1 MSKKRISDEFATSST
16 DFIRVATLEELKTA
30 RMLVVRGARCPLLV
44 VYDDGRVFALD
55 NRCPHLGFPLN
66 RGSVE
71 DGILTCHWHHA
82 RFDLASGCTFDLWA
96 DDVPTAA
103 VVIRDG
109 VVWLSPHTRYTDGD
123 AHWCNRLREGLE
135 QNIGLVLA
143 KAVLGLIGEGVDYRI
158 LVRDAALF
166 GAGNRDGWGIGLTIL
181 TALAKLIPSLP
192 EEETYLALY
201 KGISRVARDC
211 DGMPPRRDR
220 QPLAPAQFQAIPV
233 LERWFRHWT
242 RVRHRDA
249 AERTLLTAIA
259 SGSSSIELA
268 ALMLIA
274 VTDRYFADGGHALDF
289 TNKAFESLD
298 TVGWEHAAAILP
310 SVVNQMVSARGGE
323 ESNAWRRPIDLVP
336 LCEATFAELPGL
348 LTDGR
353 AKRGSWRDHEGL
365 AHRLLGDDPAAIVA
379 ALKSAI
385 RDGATVTDLSRAV
398 AYAAARRIALFGM
411 SNEHS
416 DWDTALHC
424 FTYCCAVHQ
433 LLTRITVET
442 PMELERPELLRGL
455 FHGAMQVY
463 LIRFLNV
470 PPARLPGEADDKLDD
485 LPRYQGLLRDAFLTA
500 LDRQGAVKTAGRL
513 VARYLML
520 GHPVEPL
527 IDTLTRAVLREDAEF
542 HTYQMLEAGLQ
553 QYRQW
558 GEGAAGRCILIAV
571 ARYIAAHSPTE
582 RAQLQTAMVARR
594 LSRGE
599 AIHEAEDE
607 ELSEHFVSKLKH
619 RQGRTHHAN

>member
-1 MSKKRISDEFATSST
+1 MSEVPISKSSAKHT
-16 DFIRVATLEELKTA
+16 DDFIRVATLEELKTA
-30 RMLVVRGARCPLLV
+30 GMVVVRGTRCPLLV
-44 VYDDGRVFALD
+44 VYDDGKVFALD
-55 NRCPHLGFPLN
+55 NRCPHLGFPLH

-103 VVIRDG
+103 VEVRDG
-109 VVWLSPHTRYTDGD
+109 VVWVCPHTRYTDGD

-143 KAVLGLIGEGVDYRI
+143 KAVLGLIGEGVDYRAM
-158 LVRDAALF
+158 VRDTVLF
-166 GAGNRDGWGIGLTIL
+166 GARNRDGWGIGLTIL
-181 TALAKLIPSLP
+181 TALAKLIPCLP
-192 EEETYLALY
+192 EEEIYLALY

-211 DGMPPRRDR
+211 DGAAPRRDR
-220 QPLAPAQFQAIPV
+220 LPLAPRQFQPLPV

-259 SGSSSIELA
+259 SGASSIELA
-268 ALMLIA
+268 ALMLTA

-298 TVGWEHAAAILP
+298 IIGWEHAPAILP
-310 SVVNQMVSARGGE
+310 SVVDQIVSARGSE
-323 ESNAWRRPIDLVP
+323 ESNAWRQPIDLVP
-336 LCEATFAELPGL
+336 LCEAAFAELPQL
-348 LTDGR
+348 LADGR
-353 AKRGSWRDHEGL
+353 AKRGSWRGDEVL
-365 AHRLLGDDPAAIVA
+365 APLLLGDDPAAIVA
-379 ALKSAI
+379 ALKSAL
-385 RDGATVTDLSRAV
+385 RDGATATDLSRAI
-398 AYAAARRIALFGM
+398 AYTAARRVALFGI

-424 FTYCCAVHQ
+424 FTYCNAVHQ
-433 LLTRITVET
+433 MLTRITADRL
-442 PMELERPELLRGL
+442 MEQERPELLRCV

-470 PPARLPGEADDKLDD
+470 PPAGLPGEGDDKLDE
-485 LPRYQGLLRDAFLTA
+485 LPRDGGELRDAFLIA

-513 VARYLML
+513 VARYFNL

-527 IDTLTRAVLREDAEF
+527 IATLARATLREDAEF
-542 HTYQMLEAGLQ
+542 HTYQMLEAGVQ

-558 GEGAAGRCILIAV
+558 RGSAAGRQILIAV

-599 AIHEAEDE
+599 AIYEADDQEDRG
-607 ELSEHFVSKLKH
+607 LEHDFMTAGVSK
-619 RQGRTHHAN
+619 

>member
-1 MSKKRISDEFATSST
+1 MSKIRISEEFTTSST

-30 RMLVVRGARCPLLV
+30 GMIVVRGARCPLLV
-44 VYDDGRVFALD
+44 VYDDGKVFALD
-55 NRCPHLGFPLN
+55 NRCPHLGFPLH

-96 DDVPTAA
+96 DDVPTA
-103 VVIRDG
+103 VVEVRDG
-109 VVWLSPHTRYTDGD
+109 VVWVCPHTRYTDGD
-123 AHWCNRLREGLE
+123 AHWRNRLREGLE

-143 KAVLGLIGEGVDYRI
+143 KAVLGLIGEGVDYRA
-158 LVRDAALF
+158 LVRDAVLF
-166 GAGNRDGWGIGLTIL
+166 GARNRDGWSIGLTIL

-211 DGMPPRRDR
+211 DGAAPRRDR
-220 QPLAPAQFQAIPV
+220 LPLAPRQFQPLPV

-259 SGSSSIELA
+259 SGASSIELA
-268 ALMLIA
+268 ALMLTA
-274 VTDRYFADGGHALDF
+274 VTDRYFADGGHVLDF

-298 TVGWEHAAAILP
+298 LIGWEHASAILP
-310 SVVNQMVSARGGE
+310 SLVDQMVSARGSE
-323 ESNAWRRPIDLVP
+323 ESNAWRQPIDLVP
-336 LCEATFAELPGL
+336 LCEAAFAELPEL
-348 LTDGR
+348 LADGR
-353 AKRGSWRDHEGL
+353 AKRGSWKGDEAL
-365 AHRLLGDDPAAIVA
+365 ARHLLGDDPTAIVA

-385 RDGATVTDLSRAV
+385 RDGATATDLSRAT
-398 AYAAARRIALFGM
+398 AYAAARRVALFGI

-424 FTYCCAVHQ
+424 FTYSNAVHQ
-433 LLTRITVET
+433 LLTRITAEG
-442 PMELERPELLRGL
+442 PLEQERPELLRCV

-470 PPARLPGEADDKLDD
+470 PPARLPGEGDDKLDE
-485 LPRYQGLLRDAFLTA
+485 LPRDGAELGDAFLTA
-500 LDRQGAVKTAGRL
+500 LDRQGAVKTAARL
-513 VARYLML
+513 IARYLML

-527 IDTLTRAVLREDAEF
+527 IATLARATLREDAEF
-542 HTYQMLEAGLQ
+542 HTYQMLEAGVQ
-553 QYRQW
+553 QYWQW
-558 GEGAAGRCILIAV
+558 RGSAAGRQILIAV

-582 RAQLQTAMVARR
+582 RAQLQTAVVARR

-599 AIHEAEDE
+599 AIYEAEDE
-607 ELSEHFVSKLKH
+607 ED
-619 RQGRTHHAN
+619 THPVFGQ